1 MEITEGTWAD
11 TFALLAGIFDNLAPL
26 PPYSETA
33 SVEYGALEAKMPAWG
48 VPGEETDVTI
58 ASQVPWE
65 QALKAEI
72 TRLHDLLKVRTDERD
87 AARAECARLAARPAS
102 KPSHDW
108 TRDFSGDRRRIGG

>member
-1 MEITEGTWAD
+1 MEITEGTWTD

-26 PPYSETA
+26 H
-33 SVEYGALEAKMPAWG
+33 GALETKMPAWG

-65 QALKAEI
+65 QALKEEI

-87 AARAECARLAARPAS
+87 AAREECARLAARPTS
-102 KPSHDW
+102 ETPKQSHDW